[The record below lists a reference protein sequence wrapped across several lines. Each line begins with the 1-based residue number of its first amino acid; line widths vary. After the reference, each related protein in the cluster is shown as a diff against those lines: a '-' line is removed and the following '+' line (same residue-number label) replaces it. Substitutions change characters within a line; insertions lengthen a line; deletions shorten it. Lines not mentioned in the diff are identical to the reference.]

1 MMNRRRLLAAA
12 CAAVFA
18 PSATALATTGT
29 VNVSQTQVGV
39 TPLYVGYNQGHYRT
53 GGNTSAWVDYAG
65 VNAFRVWAAPG
76 DYTPGSA
83 ATAGDNITSLSLFEQ
98 KKAAVSSGNPET
110 NGVIPLS
117 EYLAKFPN
125 TQAGRNQ
132 VNLNTLLQDLKD
144 RDITPVMQ
152 ISRALP
158 KGDTGG
164 NWSNNWDQWQHFY
177 AMAYLCAK
185 NYGVE
190 RYMTYN
196 EPDQSSTNAKR
207 TPAEWVAGM
216 KLAADAVR
224 TAIADVNRVYGTH
237 YVADISGP
245 TKIGGA
251 DSSSTWT
258 PGAGF
263 NDFGE
268 GALETNR
275 TDYAGRAINY
285 DIFNTYDLHRYND
298 STAGNA
304 FIADIQTLNTK
315 IPQYNASGQLMPI
328 TYSEYNR
335 QNSSSFAG
343 STNSLDTPTVF
354 TELATTNL
362 GR

>member
-1 MMNRRRLLAAA
+1 
-12 CAAVFA
+12 
-18 PSATALATTGT
+18 
-29 VNVSQTQVGV
+29 
-39 TPLYVGYNQGHYRT
+39 
-53 GGNTSAWVDYAG
+53 
-65 VNAFRVWAAPG
+65 
-76 DYTPGSA
+76 
-83 ATAGDNITSLSLFEQ
+83 
-98 KKAAVSSGNPET
+98 
-110 NGVIPLS
+110 
-117 EYLAKFPN
+117 
-125 TQAGRNQ
+125 
-132 VNLNTLLQDLKD
+132 
-144 RDITPVMQ
+144 
-152 ISRALP
+152 
-158 KGDTGG
+158 
-164 NWSNNWDQWQHFY
+164 
-177 AMAYLCAK
+177 
-185 NYGVE
+185 
-190 RYMTYN
+190 
-196 EPDQSSTNAKR
+196 
-207 TPAEWVAGM
+207 M

-304 FIADIQTLNTK
+304 FISDIQTLNTK
-315 IPQYNASGQLMPI
+315 IAQYNASGQLMPI

-362 GR
+362 RAMTQNVKGLYAFKFNQTLWDHDSSSSTPDVPQKTGFYYLNGTGYRHERCDEGRRRAEVVCQGVQR